1 MSMSDHES
9 YITVYSGNAGNT
21 VKAFIF
27 ALSILTLNPICK
39 ILTKTGVQ
47 SETYFSFKLNPLMQQ

>member
-1 MSMSDHES
+1 MSVSDHES

-47 SETYFSFKLNPLMQQ
+47 SEPTFHSS